1 MQTINNN
8 GWLAWIST
16 AKMNTKLSLVG
27 ILVLYQ
33 RHVQG
38 KGSCQ
43 EMKVLSMVDRNLL
56 YQGLT
61 FYFFS
66 EVLIKFS
73 LVVEYSSSKS
83 HTSVFMCFSMVCIT
97 QL

>member
-1 MQTINNN
+1 MF
-8 GWLAWIST
+8 
-16 AKMNTKLSLVG
+16 LVG

-33 RHVQG
+33 RRVQG

-61 FYFFS
+61 FCFFS
-66 EVLIKFS
+66 EVLIKVNH
-73 LVVEYSSSKS
+73 LYRSSSSSSSSNSKS
-83 HTSVFMCFSMVCIT
+83 HTSVFMSFNDLHCTAVK
-97 QL
+97 